1 MLDILM
7 ASETRDYQI
16 KSTKTDIKP
25 KYKSYTPTMLQK
37 INPIL
42 SGTHF
47 YERYKGLNLLY
58 YQQIMDTKDFE
69 IFIGFVGEEIVGVK
83 ERDFEVYYP
92 ED

>member
-1 MLDILM
+1 MSELLT
-7 ASETRDYQI
+7 ASKTPYYQI
-16 KSTKTDIKP
+16 NSTKTDIK
-25 KYKSYTPTMLQK
+25 KYKIRTPSVFQK

-58 YQQIMDTKDFE
+58 YQEIMDTKDFE
-69 IFIGFVGEEIVGVK
+69 IFIGFIGEEIVGVK
-83 ERDFEVYYP
+83 ESDFEIYYP

>member
-1 MLDILM
+1 M
-7 ASETRDYQI
+7 SEPLTVSKTPYYPI
-16 KSTKTDIKP
+16 NSTKTDIKP
-25 KYKSYTPTMLQK
+25 KYKFRTPSVFQK